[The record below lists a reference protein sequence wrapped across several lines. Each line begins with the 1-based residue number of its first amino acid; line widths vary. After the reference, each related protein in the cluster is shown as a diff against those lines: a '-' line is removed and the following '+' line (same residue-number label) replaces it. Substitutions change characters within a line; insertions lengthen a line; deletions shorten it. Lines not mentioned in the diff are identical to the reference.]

1 MKDLDEDNANG
12 SHARMVASIERFTGM
27 MLDRLAETPSG
38 KLMDEKETRM
48 LGSVVMRS
56 YNIWMK
62 ALSTQNQDELL
73 KERLR
78 KLRKLVPENIEK
90 EE

>member
-1 MKDLDEDNANG
+1 MNELEENDASD
-12 SHARMVASIERFTGM
+12 SHARMVASIERFTGL
-27 MLDRLAETPSG
+27 MLDRVAQTPSG

-56 YNIWMK
+56 YSIWMK
-62 ALSTQNQDELL
+62 ALALQDQDEV
-73 KERLR
+73 R
-78 KLRKLVPENIEK
+78 KQKPAKLPRIPPENIEK